1 MNKAT
6 LLEHLRLHTWVALQP
21 SIVHG
26 IGVFSLCDI
35 PRGQTKIFSQDQ
47 SEWIP
52 VSKEEVAGLPQHVR
66 DRIENHCLFDESHYF
81 IPEYGFNMIDPVIY
95 LNHSE
100 NPNVKSIDD
109 GNDFEAL
116 RDIKAGE
123 ELFVDY
129 GEIVE
134 TVE

>member
-1 MNKAT
+1 MDKD
-6 LLEHLRLHTWVALQP
+6 LLLDHLRNNTWVALKP
-21 SIVHG
+21 SSVHG
-26 IGVFSLCDI
+26 IGVFALCDI
-35 PRGQTKIFSQDQ
+35 PSGQRKLFSQDKSQ
-47 SEWIP
+47 WIP
-52 VSKEEVAGLPQHVR
+52 VSRIEVAQLPSHIQE
-66 DRIENHCLFDESHYF
+66 RIENHCLFDADHYY

-116 RDIKAGE
+116 RTIQAGE

-129 GEIVE
+129 GDIVDE
-134 TVE
+134 